1 MNTAFEWIS
10 EVSGLAFISIK
21 DKAIRIK
28 PTIESYFEGFHC
40 GLKHYQKQVIMHLVE
55 TTDISIEEILRR
67 IAQYTDNKDDSIYWI
82 DWRVKEILTDID
94 AIARINGASWFCE
107 FSSLDRFH
115 ISKKKWIALISEKF
129 SIGIKS
135 YQMKPVLNAN
145 ELAVL
150 LSSLQASKVKDAKS
164 KCTDTPK
171 KVNSQHSIEKELTS
185 IINFCQTQLSELNT
199 TTFKH
204 PQLADLR
211 NQYISQLKSII
222 EEFMNL
228 TNLIRN
234 EIVWDHLVV
243 AFFGETNAGKS
254 TLIETLRLNYGVADT
269 NSWNH
274 SEIVGDGQADY
285 TKDATEYDILVN
297 GKRVTLIDVPGIE
310 GDEAKYAEVIEKALR
325 KAHVVFY
332 VQGKNKKPDAKIAQ
346 KIGRY
351 LSDWS
356 RVYSIYNV
364 RNSLDDYDPEMLNT
378 VPDTLN
384 TERNIDLQKQIQEV
398 LKGILGNVYQGGLML
413 HGLVGL
419 SVSSNF
425 EQNAKWH
432 NLHVQSLRLFGSCE
446 KALEFSNISEWISLM
461 NVCSDDFEKV
471 IVESNR
477 QKITGLK
484 IKGMNMLKGIEK
496 AQSSDMENLTN
507 RLYSLKNSVLS
518 LFSNSIRNVK
528 QRPAFETNQT
538 LNKLKSDLVDI
549 VKSEGDTEHKIR
561 RAKSKSLDAQYTLN
575 SRIEDVLSENA
586 DILKGN

>member
-1 MNTAFEWIS
+1 MDTRNI
-10 EVSGLAFISIK
+10 G
-21 DKAIRIK
+21 
-28 PTIESYFEGFHC
+28 PY
-40 GLKHYQKQVIMHLVE
+40 LKL
-55 TTDISIEEILRR
+55 
-67 IAQYTDNKDDSIYWI
+67 DS
-82 DWRVKEILTDID
+82 
-94 AIARINGASWFCE
+94 
-107 FSSLDRFH
+107 
-115 ISKKKWIALISEKF
+115 
-129 SIGIKS
+129 
-135 YQMKPVLNAN
+135 
-145 ELAVL
+145 
-150 LSSLQASKVKDAKS
+150 KS
-164 KCTDTPK
+164 K
-171 KVNSQHSIEKELTS
+171 IEKELIS
-185 IINFCQTQLSELNT
+185 IIKFCQNQLHELNT

-204 PQLADLR
+204 PRLADLR
-211 NQYISQLKSII
+211 NQYISQLRTII
-222 EEFMNL
+222 EEFMSL

-285 TKDATEYDILVN
+285 TKDATEYDILIN

-310 GDEAKYAEVIEKALR
+310 GDEVKYAEIIEKALR

-378 VPDTLN
+378 LPDTLN
-384 TERNIDLQKQIQEV
+384 TERNIDLQKQIQDV
-398 LKGILGNVYQGGLML
+398 LKSILGNVYQGGLML

-432 NLHVQSLRLFGSCE
+432 NLHVQSLRLFGSSE

-477 QKITGLK
+477 QKIIGLK
-484 IKGMNMLKGIEK
+484 IKGMGMLK
-496 AQSSDMENLTN
+496 
-507 RLYSLKNSVLS
+507 
-518 LFSNSIRNVK
+518 SI
-528 QRPAFETNQT
+528 
-538 LNKLKSDLVDI
+538 
-549 VKSEGDTEHKIR
+549 
-561 RAKSKSLDAQYTLN
+561 
-575 SRIEDVLSENA
+575 
-586 DILKGN
+586 